1 MNGFPHLHK
10 LVIHGIRKFLILRRM
25 KRDVIKD
32 ENIAMFQSQS
42 FQKLIEEG
50 VIVPPESKE
59 PISFSRFEWE
69 GEKSISETLDDLRED
84 RV

>member
-10 LVIHGIRKFLILRRM
+10 LAIHALRKFLILHLM

-32 ENIAMFQSQS
+32 ENRAIIQSQS
-42 FQKLIEEG
+42 FEELIEEG

-59 PISFSRFEWE
+59 PISFSYLEWE
-69 GEKSISETLDDLRED
+69 GEKSISETLDELRED